1 MDKSLPKLAT
11 ALAET
16 KFRVVS
22 QGDLLALKIISES
35 EEPSASNIILHFTMA
50 QGRMMALSQ
59 IGPILKALQN
69 LHLIHAK
76 EVKSEATG
84 RPMQVYS
91 LTARGKKV
99 LELSEELVY
108 LVAKNGSK

>member
-1 MDKSLPKLAT
+1 MEKLPKLAL

-16 KFRVVS
+16 KFRIVS

-59 IGPILKALQN
+59 IGPILKSMQSCG
-69 LHLIHAK
+69 LISSK
-76 EVKSEATG
+76 EVKSDATG
-84 RPMQVYS
+84 RPMQVYN
-91 LTARGKKV
+91 LTARGKKA

-108 LVAKNGSK
+108 LVAKNGK